1 MIQTAEEV
9 SLPSLEVCDWEGND
23 VWMTFVIPLVGVP
36 TQASA
41 RAHENYKGRCGCRA
55 KGDV

>member
-1 MIQTAEEV
+1 MLDRKTAMIQTAEEV

-36 TQASA
+36 T
-41 RAHENYKGRCGCRA
+41 
-55 KGDV
+55 